1 MKSPCGEGERRGKA
15 RLRMFGS
22 REGRRE
28 RKRQDGNQVPSEGGG
43 LIEAHFLPKMHMIK
57 SKK

>member
-28 RKRQDGNQVPSEGGG
+28 RKRQDGNQVRGGG
-43 LIEAHFLPKMHMIK
+43 LIEAHFLPKMDMIK
-57 SKK
+57 SIK